1 MRAKIRAQG
10 AEMVS
15 KRRPLVPPTAC
26 GTCFR
31 VHLKQE
37 INQIDS
43 NAVLVSHI
51 TKKQATAAEISGGI
65 TLDNIRAYA
74 QTGADFVSSGAITHS
89 ARAVDISFRLV
100 GQVADLPSGGPV

>member
-65 TLDNIRAYA
+65 TSPSRAQIYRERA
-74 QTGADFVSSGAITHS
+74 TGLRDTVRTASPDVRKDLEGIALQMNWSPKGSS
-89 ARAVDISFRLV
+89 
-100 GQVADLPSGGPV
+100 Q